1 MGNVNTIDKQHVHD
15 LEEFTK
21 WTLQNVEAAYAK
33 FVKAKADKG
42 FTGDLVMSRREFWET
57 FTDYATVVNGEF
69 LSLPVE
75 MYNLFDKKGKGK
87 VYALLQNLLNYRQ
100 ADLYNILRLYHRL
113 F

>member
-75 MYNLFDKKGKGK
+75 MYNLFDVEFVGPACGLFSMLPG
-87 VYALLQNLLNYRQ
+87 ASDPISCNNLY
-100 ADLYNILRLYHRL
+100 
-113 F
+113 FC